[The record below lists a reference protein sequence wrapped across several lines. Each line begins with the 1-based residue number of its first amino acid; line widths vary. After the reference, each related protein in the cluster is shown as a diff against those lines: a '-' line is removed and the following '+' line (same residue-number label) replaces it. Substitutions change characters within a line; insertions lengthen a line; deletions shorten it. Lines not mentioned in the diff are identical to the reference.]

1 MILHD
6 KIIRKN
12 LSESVC
18 YRDTLTDTDVESI
31 WKLAFN
37 NGNVRKNKLGNIFI
51 SGRVVNE
58 AYECIKDKI
67 LVQGRLYG

>member
-18 YRDTLTDTDVESI
+18 YRDTLTDTDIESI

-37 NGNVRKNKLGNIFI
+37 NGNVRK
-51 SGRVVNE
+51 
-58 AYECIKDKI
+58 
-67 LVQGRLYG
+67 